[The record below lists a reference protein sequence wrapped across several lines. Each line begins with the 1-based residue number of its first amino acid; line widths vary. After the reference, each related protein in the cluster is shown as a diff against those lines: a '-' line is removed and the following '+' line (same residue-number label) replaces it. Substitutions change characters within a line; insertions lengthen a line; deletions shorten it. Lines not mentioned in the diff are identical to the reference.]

1 MSDYTPEV
9 EAAVNELGGVNLPD
23 NVTLLEVIG
32 RGSRSIIFKA
42 EYRGEKVA
50 LKVYRPETVSAYR
63 KKHNVNIA
71 VFEMSQNRK
80 FRKVPELL
88 PFSAKP
94 IMVLG
99 HDGKQSVC
107 FIQELIEGKPLTE
120 LANDLGRLPTSV
132 LEAGEL
138 IARVGEQAGLT
149 SLDLDYRNVLVRQ
162 QSGRW
167 LPVIHDFNE
176 PIREQSSGKS
186 FMGLFKKEVQPGFE
200 LAREWSRYS
209 TKLQEQ
215 EH

>member
-9 EAAVNELGGVNLPD
+9 EAAVRELGGVNLPD
-23 NVTLLEVIG
+23 DVTVLDVIG

-42 EYRGEKVA
+42 EHRGETVA
-50 LKVYRPETVSAYR
+50 LKVYRPDVISSYR
-63 KKHNVNIA
+63 HKYDVNIA

-107 FIQELIEGKPLTE
+107 FIQELVEGRPLTE
-120 LANDLGRLPTSV
+120 LANELGRLPASV

-149 SLDLDYRNVLVRQ
+149 SLDLDYRNVILRQ

-176 PIREQSSGKS
+176 PVQEQPSGKS
-186 FMGLFKKEVQPGFE
+186 FMGLFKKDAQSAFK

-209 TKLQEQ
+209 TKLQENSG
-215 EH
+215 

>member
-1 MSDYTPEV
+1 MDLHLVLRFRLIYPEPRERGFSKGLNMSDYTPEV

-50 LKVYRPETVSAYR
+50 LKVYRPEAVSAYR

-107 FIQELIEGKPLTE
+107 FIQELIEAEDDDEREKLLSDNADKVTPELFQMLSGLMNQVTESGQDEQLVAKLT
-120 LANDLGRLPTSV
+120 LINRQV
-132 LEAGEL
+132 LRHSMRSNIQDG
-138 IARVGEQAGLT
+138 
-149 SLDLDYRNVLVRQ
+149 
-162 QSGRW
+162 
-167 LPVIHDFNE
+167 
-176 PIREQSSGKS
+176 
-186 FMGLFKKEVQPGFE
+186 
-200 LAREWSRYS
+200 
-209 TKLQEQ
+209 
-215 EH
+215 